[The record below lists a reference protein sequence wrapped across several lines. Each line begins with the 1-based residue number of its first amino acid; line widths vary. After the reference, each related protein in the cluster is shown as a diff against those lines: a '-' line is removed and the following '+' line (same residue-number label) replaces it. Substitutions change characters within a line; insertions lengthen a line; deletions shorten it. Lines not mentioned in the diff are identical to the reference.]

1 MQFPAFSYQIQLMT
15 LKHWGENVIKV
26 HANYVTNVYP
36 RLQRRMK
43 NLNKILKPESLTW
56 KAEERK
62 WALEENIEA
71 ANHL

>member
-15 LKHWGENVIKV
+15 LKHWGENVRKV
-26 HANYVTNVYP
+26 HANYVTNVYL
-36 RLQRRMK
+36 RLQRRMQ

-62 WALEENIEA
+62 WTLD
-71 ANHL
+71 